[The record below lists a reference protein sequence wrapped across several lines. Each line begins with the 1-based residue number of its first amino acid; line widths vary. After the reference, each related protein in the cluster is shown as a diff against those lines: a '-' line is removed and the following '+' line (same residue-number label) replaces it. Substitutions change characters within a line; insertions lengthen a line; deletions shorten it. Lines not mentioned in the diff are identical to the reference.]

1 MFRFLAF
8 FACVAVSQAIVATP
22 YGLAAPVGVAA
33 YGGYGHVAA
42 PVIAK
47 TIVASPVEFDAHPRY
62 SYNYAVNDPSTGD
75 SKSQSETRDG
85 DVVTGQYSLVEADG
99 TRRIVDYTADDV
111 NGFNAQVRKEPLVAK
126 VIAPIAKVISPLG
139 YAGAYHAP
147 IAAYAAPVLG
157 RSAGLIAAPQPYFG
171 RSIYAA
177 APQAVVAAPAPLIAR
192 AAPVVATPV
201 VAARAEFDDAYPQYT
216 YAYNV
221 NDAITGDS
229 KTQEETREGDVVR
242 GSYSL
247 IEPDGSRRIVNYY
260 ADPINGFNAVVSKD
274 APVVAP
280 IVSAAKV
287 IVA

>member
-126 VIAPIAKVISPLG
+126 VIAPVAKVISPIGYGGYHAAAPLAYGGYHAPIAAARLG

-147 IAAYAAPVLG
+147 LGYSGYHAPIAAAYGGYHGAIGAAYHAP
-157 RSAGLIAAPQPYFG
+157 IAAP
-171 RSIYAA
+171 
-177 APQAVVAAPAPLIAR
+177 
-192 AAPVVATPV
+192 
-201 VAARAEFDDAYPQYT
+201 
-216 YAYNV
+216 
-221 NDAITGDS
+221 
-229 KTQEETREGDVVR
+229 
-242 GSYSL
+242 
-247 IEPDGSRRIVNYY
+247 YY
-260 ADPINGFNAVVSKD
+260 G
-274 APVVAP
+274 
-280 IVSAAKV
+280 
-287 IVA
+287 